1 MAKLSE
7 HGKTMEELKK
17 LIAREKTCAKIID
30 ETQDIWRTNLDAAI
44 ERTKE
49 EFFVVVMG
57 NFNAGKS
64 TMINAL
70 IGDNVLPT
78 FPLPTTAVMTELRY
92 GEEKKIIMYPKKGEN
107 IEGKGDRPFT
117 VPATADAIEKYITID
132 NEAGINV
139 KPEDSVAIASKF
151 EKMELYWPLEILK
164 NGVVIV
170 DSPGL
175 NDPYSNDVIVKNYLP
190 RADAIIYTMNSTNA
204 YMKPDKDELENLN
217 AFGIRNILFVYTYW
231 DMTQASG
238 ERAVTKT
245 RNYCVSNALKHTD
258 LGSSC
263 VHFLASRDGLHARIE
278 KLDDLWIE
286 SGYAEFESYLQ
297 EYLTT
302 RKGQDKVNNIVS
314 TMESQAISMKKQ
326 AGILDENAK
335 RDKVSIQKDIA
346 MANEK
351 LSGLKKD
358 AKNIHSTFVLKLEN
372 KRSAVESTVKT
383 GLRGL
388 KGKVD
393 LDGFTPTTEFRTG
406 FKKLNP
412 FGQKKIANAIAQE
425 FSNEYKARLEKEL
438 LKYQSTTVYE
448 ELKSTVKYAAESIE
462 DDVKVL
468 AEQLDALD
476 TSVGLP
482 TIETDQKGEGSP
494 LLGIAYG
501 LLTGDWFTGST
512 IAVYGKAGRQ
522 LGFQFAAG
530 AGLGVAAAL
539 GAPITLPMVAL
550 TAIAAT
556 VLGILTDNNEKK
568 LEKIRR
574 ETVQQWEE
582 SCFEDSNDEFINATT
597 KSIMERVDQIFDK
610 VGDDVKEVISVTFTE
625 KEKVFK
631 AMLSQADLDSS
642 QKDKLIK
649 ERKDA
654 VENLTKV
661 IDEAK
666 VLQSNY

>member
-17 LIAREKTCAKIID
+17 LIAREKMCAEIID
-30 ETQDIWRTNLDAAI
+30 KTQDNWRTNLDAAI

-49 EFFVVVMG
+49 DFFVVVMG

-92 GEEKKIIMYPKKGEN
+92 GEEKKIIMYPKKGED

-117 VPATADAIEKYITID
+117 VPATEDAIEKYVTID
-132 NEAGINV
+132 NEAGTNV
-139 KPEDSVAIASKF
+139 REDSVATASKF

-190 RADAIIYTMNSTNA
+190 RADAIIYTMASTVA
-204 YMKPDKDELENLN
+204 YSKQDKDELENLN
-217 AFGIRNILFVYTYW
+217 AFGIRNILFAYTYW
-231 DMTQASG
+231 DMMLVSG
-238 ERAVTKT
+238 ERAVIKT
-245 RNYCVSNALKHTD
+245 RNYFISNALKHTD

-263 VHFLASRDGLHARIE
+263 VHFLASKDGLHARIE
-278 KLDDLWIE
+278 GIDDLWIE

-302 RKGQDKVNNIVS
+302 RRGQDKVNNIIS
-314 TMESQAISMKKQ
+314 TMESQAVAMKKQ
-326 AGILDENAK
+326 AIDLDANAEK
-335 RDKVSIQKDIA
+335 DKVLIQKDVA
-346 MANEK
+346 LANEK
-351 LSGLKKD
+351 LNGLKKD
-358 AKNIHSTFVLKLEN
+358 AKNIHSKFVSKLEN
-372 KRSAVESTVKT
+372 QRSAVKEAVEE
-383 GLRGL
+383 GLKGL

-393 LDGFTPTTEFRTG
+393 LDGFTPTTELPSG
-406 FKKLNP
+406 FGRLNP
-412 FGQKKIANAIAQE
+412 FRQKRISNAIAQE
-425 FSNEYKARLEKEL
+425 CSNEYKARLEKEL

-448 ELKSTVKYAAESIE
+448 KIKSAVAVAAKSVESDI
-462 DDVKVL
+462 KVL
-468 AEQLDALD
+468 DGQLDALSASAD
-476 TSVGLP
+476 LP
-482 TIETDQKGEGSP
+482 TVEVDQKGEGRP
-494 LLGIAYG
+494 LLGAIYG

-530 AGLGVAAAL
+530 AGLGVAAIL
-539 GAPITLPMVAL
+539 GAPITLPIVTLA
-550 TAIAAT
+550 AIGAT
-556 VLGILTDNNEKK
+556 ILGILTGNNERK
-568 LEKIRR
+568 LERIRK
-574 ETVQQWEE
+574 ETVQKWEKA
-582 SCFEDSNDEFINATT
+582 CFEDDNGEFINATT
-597 KSIMERVDQIFDK
+597 ESIMKRVDQIFGK
-610 VGDDVKEVISVTFTE
+610 AGDDVKEAISVAFAE
-625 KEKVFK
+625 KEKVFET
-631 AMLSQADLDSS
+631 MLSQADLDSS
-642 QKDKLIK
+642 QKDKLIM
-649 ERKDA
+649 ERKIA
-654 VENLTKV
+654 IENLTKV

>member
-7 HGKTMEELKK
+7 HGKTMEKLKK
-17 LIAREKTCAKIID
+17 LITREKICAEIID
-30 ETQDIWRTNLDAAI
+30 KTQNIWRTNLDAAI

-49 EFFVVVMG
+49 DFFVVVMG
-57 NFNAGKS
+57 NFSAGKS

-92 GEEKKIIMYPKKGEN
+92 SEEKKIIIYPKKGEN

-117 VPATADAIEKYITID
+117 VPATVDAIEKYITID

-139 KPEDSVAIASKF
+139 KSEDSVAISSKF

-190 RADAIIYTMNSTNA
+190 KADAIIYTMNSTNA
-204 YMKPDKDELENLN
+204 YMKPDKDELESLN
-217 AFGIRNILFVYTYW
+217 AFGIRNILFAYTYW
-231 DMTQASG
+231 DMIRASG
-238 ERAVTKT
+238 ERTVTKT
-245 RNYCVSNALKHTD
+245 RNYCISNALKHTD
-258 LGSSC
+258 LGNSC
-263 VHFLASRDGLHARIE
+263 VRFLASRDGLHARIE
-278 KLDDLWIE
+278 RIDDLWIE

-314 TMESQAISMKKQ
+314 TMEAQAVAMKKQ
-326 AGILDENAK
+326 AITLDENAQ
-335 RDKVSIQKDIA
+335 RDKESIQKDIA

-351 LSGLKKD
+351 LNELKKD

-372 KRSAVESTVKT
+372 QRSVVKEAVEE
-383 GLRGL
+383 GLKGL

-393 LDGFTPTTEFRTG
+393 LEDFTPTTEFRTG
-406 FKKLNP
+406 FGRLNP
-412 FGQKKIANAIAQE
+412 FGQKRIANAIAQE
-425 FSNEYKARLEKEL
+425 CSNEYKARLEKEL

-448 ELKSTVKYAAESIE
+448 KIKSAVAVAAKSVESDI
-462 DDVKVL
+462 KVL
-468 AEQLDALD
+468 DGQLDALSASAD
-476 TSVGLP
+476 LP
-482 TIETDQKGEGSP
+482 TVEVDQKGEGRP
-494 LLGIAYG
+494 LLGAIYG

-530 AGLGVAAAL
+530 AGLGVAAIL
-539 GAPITLPMVAL
+539 GAPITLPIVTVA
-550 TAIAAT
+550 AIGAAI
-556 VLGILTDNNEKK
+556 LGILTGNNERK
-568 LEKIRR
+568 LEKIRK
-574 ETVQQWEE
+574 ETVQKWEKA
-582 SCFEDSNDEFINATT
+582 CFEDDNGEFINATT
-597 KSIMERVDQIFDK
+597 ESIMKRVDQIFGK
-610 VGDDVKEVISVTFTE
+610 AGDDVKEVISVAFAE
-625 KEKVFK
+625 KEKVFET
-631 AMLSQADLDSS
+631 MLSQADLDSS
-642 QKDKLIK
+642 QKDKLIM
-649 ERKDA
+649 ERKSA